1 MWKIIIFFEI
11 ILCVLCV
18 DYIFHIRKIYKIDRE
33 NLNDKILKLSENK
46 EKGERFLNVLGIMHV
61 PTVLGMLENSSLD
74 QYVRIMLFLLITAV
88 VIALNCRI
96 YKYTIRI
103 KKLELEQQSLEK

>member
-18 DYIFHIRKIYKIDRE
+18 DYILHIRKIYKIDRE

-46 EKGERFLNVLGIMHV
+46 EKGLNVLGIMYV

>member
-1 MWKIIIFFEI
+1 MRFVQFLFFK
-11 ILCVLCV
+11 
-18 DYIFHIRKIYKIDRE
+18 HA
-33 NLNDKILKLSENK
+33 
-46 EKGERFLNVLGIMHV
+46 
-61 PTVLGMLENSSLD
+61 LD

-103 KKLELEQQSLEK
+103 KKLELEQQSLVK